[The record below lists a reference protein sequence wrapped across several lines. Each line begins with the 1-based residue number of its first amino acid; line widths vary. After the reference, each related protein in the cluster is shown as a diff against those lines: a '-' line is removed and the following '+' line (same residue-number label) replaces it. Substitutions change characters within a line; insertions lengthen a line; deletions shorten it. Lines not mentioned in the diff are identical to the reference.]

1 MVHLLDAKILVGEH
15 LHNKEVNFA
24 FSSDLMSD
32 VLAFVADHAND
43 CVLLTG
49 LTNNQVIR
57 TAEML
62 DLSAIVFVRG
72 KCPPLEVVELA
83 RENNMVLIA
92 TPMTLYTTS
101 GILFGNGLAGIPL

>member
-1 MVHLLDAKILVGEH
+1 
-15 LHNKEVNFA
+15 
-24 FSSDLMSD
+24 
-32 VLAFVADHAND
+32 
-43 CVLLTG
+43 
-49 LTNNQVIR
+49 
-57 TAEML
+57 ML